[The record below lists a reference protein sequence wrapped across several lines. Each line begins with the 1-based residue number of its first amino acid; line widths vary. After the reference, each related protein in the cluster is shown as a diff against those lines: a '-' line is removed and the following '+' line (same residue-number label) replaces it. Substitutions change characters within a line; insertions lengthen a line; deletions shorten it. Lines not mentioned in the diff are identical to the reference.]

1 MAKNNHCYSISISR
15 SIGDQVESR
24 RQCCSTAKPS
34 RTTTYGV
41 DLEMEL
47 LDDAQR
53 ESREHRSSR
62 RIWATWLQIACKQHK
77 TKNPAIFAIAEFL
90 HITWGG

>member
-34 RTTTYGV
+34 QAGQQHMVLIWKWNYSMTLKGRAESTEARAAFGQLGYRLPASNTKQKT
-41 DLEMEL
+41 L
-47 LDDAQR
+47 LF
-53 ESREHRSSR
+53 
-62 RIWATWLQIACKQHK
+62 LQ
-77 TKNPAIFAIAEFL
+77 
-90 HITWGG
+90 